1 MIVPTNR
8 LNKGNMMHLVLS
20 EHNNERANRIKKMR
34 IYTFVFNR
42 KEKDRESGFHYYGE
56 RCCLTGIGIAD
67 A

>member
-1 MIVPTNR
+1 
-8 LNKGNMMHLVLS
+8 MMHLVLS